1 MDIENMNF
9 GKSIG
14 NGLLKTTCDDLKNLE
29 DIICDILMNHYS
41 NDSFYIKNTICRNPE
56 RLTKTLPY
64 EEYFRT
70 IGSNI
75 GINLDFANHLDLNEL
90 KTLINQKLDEK
101 IGVNK
106 ISLKNSNIEYL
117 FDLEILV
124 SFKEWKSL
132 NNGAHI
138 DYLKTQ
144 LENEYADKYF
154 GEKFKNQYIEAF
166 DELLSNKQ
174 ITNYNVKVQL
184 EAYFKNNTNNDIDDY
199 LKDLEQIHLDALNDH
214 QYEFNIYH

>member
-14 NGLLKTTCDDLKNLE
+14 NGLLETTCDDLKKLE

-90 KTLINQKLDEK
+90 KT
-101 IGVNK
+101 
-106 ISLKNSNIEYL
+106 
-117 FDLEILV
+117 
-124 SFKEWKSL
+124 L

>member
-14 NGLLKTTCDDLKNLE
+14 DGLLETTCDDLKKLE

-106 ISLKNSNIEYL
+106 ISLKN

-166 DELLSNKQ
+166 NELLSNKQ